1 MSLALPIHSLAGNA
15 RHFAISSFRRR
26 LPSVIHHSSF
36 IFLFLLLSL
45 SAFSQTKKGFKAL
58 DKGKWDDA
66 IEAFAVDT
74 SDAEMR
80 AVSLYG
86 MAAALAN
93 IENPNKNYPL
103 AMQLQAES
111 KAAWKALKP
120 SQRKDITA
128 DHDVSGLTID
138 KLRTG
143 TANAAW
149 KALGKTPTLQ
159 QVDEFVESFPVTNPT
174 LDTKARDLQ
183 AKLLETAVYEAKTY
197 PDHAYLIQHHSTDI
211 PEKFP
216 SAMDVLNEK
225 ALELYIA
232 EKGVDNM
239 AQFYK
244 DVPQHPVSRD
254 RNRDQLPFIW
264 KATTLSP
271 LTNFLT
277 KSPRSAL
284 APYARKKALELVKT
298 NPLSAEVRAKMSAE
312 ERLTLGELELEASG
326 LSVNTNRP
334 FNERDLDGWQAFI
347 QKVAP
352 TYRAWTAFEKMF
364 GHYMGKRDWK
374 KSTELL
380 STNAEYFPDRKRWF
394 TDMTTIVSAPDSG
407 INPADIGSNVN
418 AAGSEYVPVPSAD
431 GKFLYFCGS
440 GRPDNESG
448 EDVFVSSRTET
459 GWSAPVLVKELS
471 GSGNQAPL
479 SLTADGNRIIIFDN
493 GKPFQSDKTATGWTE
508 PKPLDVNTSEFAWV
522 GLVQIAPNNQTM
534 ILEARSGSFSG
545 TDLYIA
551 QRQADGSW
559 GDPVRLDS
567 TINTSEEDR
576 SAFLHPDMQTLYFS
590 SAGHTGLGGMDVF
603 KTTRLDD
610 TWLRWSKPVNLGK
623 EINTM
628 SDDWA
633 YKVTTDG
640 VTAWF
645 SQRKSSFNQDI
656 FTVTLP
662 EAMRPKPVRTIELA
676 LKGDD
681 GLPLDAEIILEDPKT
696 GQKVGSFRT
705 DPTRSTTFI
714 TVPNDATYNIRLQK
728 EGYYPKSMPL
738 PVQGKVESMQK
749 MDIAWKPTSLPDML
763 KKGKTEILN
772 VFFDYDKS
780 DLRMESMPELR
791 KVAELAQKNNYRINL
806 MGYTDNAGAPAY
818 NADLSNRRAEAAR
831 QALIGLGIPAD
842 RITAKGFGEN
852 NPVSDNNSEQGRQL
866 NRRVEVQFAQ

>member
-1 MSLALPIHSLAGNA
+1 MSLAFNFSRRGLPKADKCGLSL
-15 RHFAISSFRRR
+15 
-26 LPSVIHHSSF
+26 LTPHSSLLTF
-36 IFLFLLLSL
+36 ILLLCFAL
-45 SAFSQTKKGFKAL
+45 PAFSQTKKGFKAL
-58 DKGKWDDA
+58 DKGRWDAA

-74 SDAEMR
+74 SDTEMR
-80 AVSLYG
+80 SMALYG

-120 SQRKDITA
+120 SQRKDLTA
-128 DHDVSGLTID
+128 EHAVTGLTID
-138 KLRTG
+138 KLRSG

-159 QVDEFVESFPVTNPT
+159 QVDEFVESFPTTNPT
-174 LDTKARDLQ
+174 LDAKARDLQ
-183 AKLLETAVYEAKTY
+183 SKLLEKAVYDAKTY
-197 PDHAYLIQHHSTDI
+197 DDHAYLIRHHSTDI
-211 PEKFP
+211 PERFP

-225 ALELYIA
+225 ALEMYIN

-239 AQFYK
+239 GQFFK

-254 RNRDQLPFIW
+254 RARDQLPAIW
-264 KATTLSP
+264 KANTLPP
-271 LTNFLT
+271 LTTFLT

-284 APYARKKALELVKT
+284 APYARKKALELIKT
-298 NPLSAEVRAKMSAE
+298 NPVSTEARAKMPAE

-352 TYRAWTAFEKMF
+352 TYRAWQAFEKMF

-374 KSTELL
+374 KSLDLL
-380 STNAEYFPDRKRWF
+380 NTNANYFPDRKRWF
-394 TDMTTIVSAPDSG
+394 TDMITIVAAPEFG
-407 INPADIGSNVN
+407 VAPADIGSTVN

-448 EDVFVSSRTET
+448 EDVFVSARTDS
-459 GWSAPVLVKELS
+459 GWTKPVMVKELS

-493 GKPFQSDKTATGWTE
+493 GKPFESDKTATGWTE
-508 PKPLDVNTSEFAWV
+508 PKPLDVNTSAFAWV

-534 ILEARSGSFSG
+534 ILEARTGGFGG

-551 QRQADGSW
+551 QRQPDGSW
-559 GDPVRLDS
+559 GDPIRLDS

-576 SAFLHPDMQTLYFS
+576 SAFLHPDMQTLYFC

-610 TWLRWSKPVNLGK
+610 TWLHWSKPINLGK
-623 EINTM
+623 EINTL

-645 SQRKSSFNQDI
+645 SNRKSSFNQDI

-662 EAMRPKPVRTIELA
+662 EPMRPKAVRTIELA

-714 TVPNDATYNIRLQK
+714 TVPNDAAYNVRLQK

-738 PVQGKVESMQK
+738 PVQGKADKMQK

-780 DLRMESMPELR
+780 ELRMESMPELR

-842 RITAKGFGEN
+842 RITAKGLGEN